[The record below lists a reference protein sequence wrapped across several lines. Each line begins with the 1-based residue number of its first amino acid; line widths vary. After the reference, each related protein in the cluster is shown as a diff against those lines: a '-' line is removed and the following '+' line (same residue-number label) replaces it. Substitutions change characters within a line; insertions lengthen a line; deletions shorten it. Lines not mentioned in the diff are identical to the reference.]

1 MKTLQ
6 FIEPI
11 WVPDT
16 VITGI
21 AYFEDVAPEMYRI
34 AYYNRQRCCLDGSN
48 ENVIVAKVVLHREHL
63 IRAMRQAMFQRH
75 LSVGELVEGH

>member
-1 MKTLQ
+1 MQKLQ

-16 VITGI
+16 VVTGI
-21 AYFEDVAPEMYRI
+21 ACSEDIGPEMYRI
-34 AYYNRQRCCLDGSN
+34 SYYNRQICYLDGSH
-48 ENVIVAKVVLHREHL
+48 ENVICAKFIMHRKHL
-63 IRAMRQAMFQRH
+63 ICAMRQAMFQRH